1 MKPSYAWRHATAS
14 ERWARFA
21 ASSGAPAP
29 GAAAPWVGPL
39 GHRLR
44 VVGLALVLDLSSG
57 YDQAQFCVV
66 RAFLY
71 FLGLCISEYVFWYF
85 ALSSWYG
92 TYPLVAL

>member
-1 MKPSYAWRHATAS
+1 MHGGMQPPKKDGPGLPPLGVRAHQ
-14 ERWARFA
+14 
-21 ASSGAPAP
+21 
-29 GAAAPWVGPL
+29 GAATPSVGPP

-44 VVGLALVLDLSSG
+44 VVGLALVLDLSCG

-92 TYPLVAL
+92 TFPLVAL